1 MAVIAI
7 VILKRKQI
15 SKRLLGGGAEEHAL
29 TSRLEAHL
37 ALANGKVDPT
47 IMLEVVL
54 EQKKYFGVGRGET
67 VL

>member
-7 VILKRKQI
+7 VILKRKQLL
-15 SKRLLGGGAEEHAL
+15 KRSFGDGAEEHAL
-29 TSRLEAHL
+29 TSRLEVHL
-37 ALANGKVDPT
+37 SLENRKVDL

-54 EQKKYFGVGRGET
+54 EQKKYFDVGRGEI